1 MKSLLL
7 VETVIGR
14 LGLVAEGDYLTAV
27 YFEHESRPP
36 DLPVRETALLSEARA
51 QLMAYFAGQLRTFTL
66 PLAPAGTAFQRRVWQ
81 VLRGIPYGETVS
93 YKEVARRIGNE
104 KATRAVGQANNRNPL
119 PIFIPC
125 HRVIGANGAMVGYGG
140 GLGIKEKLLAL
151 EKGYLKGKSG

>member
-36 DLPVRETALLSEARA
+36 DLPVRETALLVEARA
-51 QLMAYFAGQLRTFTL
+51 QLLAYFSGERTTFTL

-81 VLRGIPYGETVS
+81 ALCTIPYGETLS
-93 YKEVARRIGNE
+93 YKEVVMGCNERRPVVDGRTIETCRSLSSSPGDG
-104 KATRAVGQANNRNPL
+104 ATGDGHAAD
-119 PIFIPC
+119 
-125 HRVIGANGAMVGYGG
+125 
-140 GLGIKEKLLAL
+140 
-151 EKGYLKGKSG
+151 